1 MERRASSPVERSARD
16 SDHEQH
22 AAVSIA
28 RTCGGPDRPLGTG
41 GPGRVRRLEC
51 WPVRGGALARNHF
64 CRRSFLALTTKK
76 PGWQAVQGRFAEFQ
90 PGLMA
95 FPSPIRSLMLSRLT
109 STTLMLDIETM
120 DAEQ

>member
-1 MERRASSPVERSARD
+1 MERWASSPVERSARD

-28 RTCGGPDRPLGTG
+28 RTRGGPDRPLGTG

-64 CRRSFLALTTKK
+64 CRRSFVALIQK
-76 PGWQAVQGRFAEFQ
+76 PGRQAVQSRFVDVRA
-90 PGLMA
+90 GSMA
-95 FPSPIRSLMLSRLT
+95 FAFPNRSWMLSRL
-109 STTLMLDIETM
+109 
-120 DAEQ
+120 